1 MQLFDWIFLG
11 FGIALTIVCAKRGF
25 LLTLLKFFKMILSVL
40 LASLLGSKI
49 GVLLDEKIFNPI
61 IRKSIYEK
69 VSSIYENTTGEL
81 SSKVRADVLPKY
93 LQTDVM
99 REKLDALE
107 GNGEELVN
115 SVTDTV
121 SGAISSVVSGI
132 VGFVLAFVVAFLLL
146 SVAYIVIKNMR
157 ESYQFF
163 GSADS
168 ICGGI
173 LGFVFSFAV
182 LLFAGSLLKFFFG
195 NQPLY
200 TDSTV
205 VKFFGDSN
213 LLGSLKFLDPG
224 EMLRRMMESSL

>member
-11 FGIALTIVCAKRGF
+11 FGISLTLICAKRGF
-25 LLTLLKFFKMILSVL
+25 LLTLLKFSKMILSVL
-40 LASLLGSKI
+40 AASLLGSKI
-49 GVLLDEKIFNPI
+49 GAFFGEKFFNPI

-69 VSSIYENTTGEL
+69 VSSVYENTTGEL
-81 SSKVRADVLPKY
+81 GSKVGADVLPKY
-93 LQTDVM
+93 LQTDAM
-99 REKLDALE
+99 RVKLDALE

-132 VGFVLAFVVAFLLL
+132 VGFVLTFVLAFLLL
-146 SVAYIVIKNMR
+146 SVVYIVIKNMR
-157 ESYQFF
+157 DSYQFF
-163 GSADS
+163 GTADS
-168 ICGGI
+168 VCGGI

-224 EMLRRMMESSL
+224 EMLKSMMESSL

>member
-11 FGIALTIVCAKRGF
+11 FGIALTIICAKRGF
-25 LLTLLKFFKMILSVL
+25 LLTLLKFSKMILSVL
-40 LASLLGSKI
+40 AASLLGSKI
-49 GVLLDEKIFNPI
+49 GALLGDKFFNPI
-61 IRKSIYEK
+61 IRKSVYEEVNRVYESTAGELGSK
-69 VSSIYENTTGEL
+69 VST
-81 SSKVRADVLPKY
+81 DVLPKY
-93 LQTDVM
+93 LQTDAM

-132 VGFVLAFVVAFLLL
+132 VGFVLTFVLAFLLL
-146 SVAYIVIKNMR
+146 SVVYIVIKNMR
-157 ESYQFF
+157 NSYQFF
-163 GSADS
+163 GTADS

-182 LLFAGSLLKFFFG
+182 LLFAGSLMKFFFG

-200 TDSTV
+200 TDSPI
-205 VKFFGDSN
+205 VKFFGDSS

-224 EMLRRMMESSL
+224 EMLKRMMESSL

>member
-69 VSSIYENTTGEL
+69 VSSIYENTTGER